1 MEPEDAVPG
10 TRVYSAQSLGVSLG
24 GSGGAPTALT
34 GDTDM
39 NGDMEGDYNS
49 SSGEPDEDVDGEEG
63 MSSGEESDEDSK
75 SAVVLSSF
83 SADFMQGALTAS
95 HTCDRIEDDATKVLL
110 ALQVRLYKW
119 CMGICPVSREVYPAF
134 LALPASLALTQRA

>member
-1 MEPEDAVPG
+1 MAEPSVIILPRTTFLAKIERPPCAAIDLSKWSSLFFPITGLPAPEPSLNGDAEPEEAVPDP
-10 TRVYSAQSLGVSLG
+10 RVYSAQSLGVSLG

-63 MSSGEESDEDSK
+63 MSSGDESDEDSK
-75 SAVVLSSF
+75 SAAVF
-83 SADFMQGALTAS
+83 
-95 HTCDRIEDDATKVLL
+95 
-110 ALQVRLYKW
+110 
-119 CMGICPVSREVYPAF
+119 
-134 LALPASLALTQRA
+134 